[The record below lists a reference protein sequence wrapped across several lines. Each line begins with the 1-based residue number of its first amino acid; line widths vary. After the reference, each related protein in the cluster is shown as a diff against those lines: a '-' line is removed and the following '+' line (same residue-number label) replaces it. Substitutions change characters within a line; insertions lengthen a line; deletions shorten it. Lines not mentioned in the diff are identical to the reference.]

1 MIQYS
6 SPLPAGAPVCAD
18 GHHPQLV
25 ESRGTPPG
33 VTGLGAGR
41 VAQWHVECF
50 QCAIATVPTTHP
62 SLALM
67 HWRSPPDLFHIP
79 LAQLPRVRERMAAA
93 VTAA

>member
-6 SPLPAGAPVCAD
+6 NPLPAGMAVCVE

-25 ESRGTPPG
+25 ESRGAPSS
-33 VTGLGAGR
+33 VRGLGAGA
-41 VAQWHVECF
+41 AQWHVECF
-50 QCAIATVPTTHP
+50 QCGIATVPTTHP

-79 LAQLPRVRERMAAA
+79 LIQLPRVRERMAAA
-93 VTAA
+93 VAAA